1 MERIAIKGV
10 PIAYYDLQAEGATQ
24 RPVLVMHGFPGTAVG
39 HMHVV
44 IEALRQ
50 DRRVIAPDLRGYGA
64 SRPPQRDFPVDFY
77 QRDADDM
84 AALLDALGL
93 RDLFVVGYSDG
104 AESALLLAS
113 RRPDLVHAVFAWGAC
128 GIASEQQE
136 EQCKTLLPVA
146 EWGESRAAWRAEIV
160 AIQGEE
166 ALESLITGWVGG
178 VNAIIAERERDV
190 SLSAASA
197 IRCPVLLL
205 NGAEERGNPPEA
217 AKALVAR
224 IPKGELRFV
233 PASGHAIQDDQP
245 LVLLEAIQAFFAE
258 HEG

>member
-1 MERIAIKGV
+1 MERLLIDGI
-10 PIAYYDLQAEGATQ
+10 PFAYYDFAAQGADK
-24 RPVLVMHGFPGTAVG
+24 RPVLVMHGFPGTAMS
-39 HMHVV
+39 HMGLV
-44 IEALRQ
+44 IDELRSE
-50 DRRVIAPDLRGYGA
+50 RRVIAPDLRGYGE

-93 RDLFVVGYSDG
+93 RDVFVVGYSDG

-128 GIASEQQE
+128 GIASKEQE
-136 EQCKTLLPVA
+136 EQCKDLLPVA
-146 EWGESRAAWRAEIV
+146 VWGESRAAWRDEIV

-166 ALESLITGWVGG
+166 ALESLISGWVGA
-178 VNAIIAERERDV
+178 VNAIIAERGRDV

-197 IRCPVLLL
+197 ISCPVLLL
-205 NGAEERGNPPEA
+205 NGEEERGNPPAA
-217 AKALVAR
+217 AKALVAQIR
-224 IPKGELRFV
+224 QGQLRFV

-245 LVLLEAIQAFFAE
+245 AVLIEAMQSFLNRYEA
-258 HEG
+258 